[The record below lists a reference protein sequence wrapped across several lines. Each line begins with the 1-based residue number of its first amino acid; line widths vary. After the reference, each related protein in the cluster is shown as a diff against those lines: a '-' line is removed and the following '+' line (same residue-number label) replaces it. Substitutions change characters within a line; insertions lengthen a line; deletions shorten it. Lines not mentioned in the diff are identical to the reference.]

1 METSSENYRKAEE
14 TLEQIK
20 QKNSTESKHT
30 EIIET
35 PSIEIVENVKLPQN
49 KPTNGDKPPPS
60 LYPVINI
67 IKNPAVKKLKI
78 TQISQ
83 TDGPT
88 DTSDGYTSRSEDES
102 DRDLSMRRTNNQTKR
117 NVKRRKTSRTKEEIE
132 IDQEERKTML
142 ERVEKENTKTAM
154 QKNAQKTKLTK
165 KDKNEEKAPYQEQM
179 DQPPQGRNDKAP
191 PPINEKASHAGELY
205 CKINYISRLRII
217 GAKLLREDLSGAT
230 PEEEAGIRKKNKELL
245 LNQFKIEL
253 RKDLMK
259 EGVLLL
265 REENL
270 DLEKAENLVK
280 FQETTLLMMRG
291 RMSNMKISTVE
302 TERVC
307 YTCGKPGHLAR

>member
-1 METSSENYRKAEE
+1 MLNFT
-14 TLEQIK
+14 K
-20 QKNSTESKHT
+20 QANQRGQAS
-30 EIIET
+30 
-35 PSIEIVENVKLPQN
+35 PC
-49 KPTNGDKPPPS
+49 

-102 DRDLSMRRTNNQTKR
+102 DRDLSMRKTNNQTKR

-191 PPINEKASHAGELY
+191 PPVILEGKPIIEAMERDKMEEKCKKSISIKYTQDNTLINTECLEDFEAIKELI
-205 CKINYISRLRII
+205 KNQELIPFSP
-217 GAKLLREDLSGAT
+217 LSGDM
-230 PEEEAGIRKKNKELL
+230 EAFAKSSNYPIPGKVVN
-245 LNQFKIEL
+245 L
-253 RKDLMK
+253 RGNID
-259 EGVLLL
+259 
-265 REENL
+265 
-270 DLEKAENLVK
+270 
-280 FQETTLLMMRG
+280 
-291 RMSNMKISTVE
+291 ISE
-302 TERVC
+302 
-307 YTCGKPGHLAR
+307 YHK